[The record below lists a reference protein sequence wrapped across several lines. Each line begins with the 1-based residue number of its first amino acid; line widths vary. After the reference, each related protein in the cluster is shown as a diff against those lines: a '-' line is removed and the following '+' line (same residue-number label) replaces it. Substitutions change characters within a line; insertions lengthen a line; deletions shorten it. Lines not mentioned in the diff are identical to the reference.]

1 MIRPGYKIEE
11 LKIGQ
16 TAKMVKAV
24 SDADITKFAEVS
36 GDHNPVH
43 LDESYAATT
52 QFKGRIAHG
61 MLSVSFISAVLGNDL
76 PGAGSIYL
84 GQSLKFKAPVRPNDT
99 VTTVVTVKEIIA
111 DKKRVI
117 LTTQCFVSETMVID
131 GEATIM
137 VP

>member
-1 MIRPGYKIEE
+1 MTRQGYSIES

-16 TAKMVKAV
+16 TARMVKTV
-24 SDADITKFAEVS
+24 SDADITHFAEVS

-52 QFKGRIAHG
+52 AFKGRIAHG
-61 MLSVSFISAVLGNDL
+61 MLSVSFISAVLGNEL
-76 PGAGSIYL
+76 PGPGSIYL
-84 GQSLKFKAPVRPNDT
+84 GQTLKFKAPVRPNDT

-111 DKKRVI
+111 DKRRVI
-117 LTTQCFVSETMVID
+117 LTTQSFVGETLVID